1 VGGLSAGLRIA
12 GKVRGM
18 PRRKDETRH
27 RDPRVPLARQLRRT
41 MTPAERKLW
50 WHLREARFPDS
61 HFRRQGTIGNYF
73 VDFCCH
79 TNRLVIEVDG
89 DSHAAVR
96 QIVADARR
104 TQFLQSRGYRVLR
117 FWNNDVLTNIEGV
130 MVVIASALAGGVA
143 QEPPTPNPSPPFA
156 ARTGGGE

>member
-1 VGGLSAGLRIA
+1 
-12 GKVRGM
+12 M
-18 PRRKDETRH
+18 PRRKDETRY
-27 RDPRVPLARQLRRT
+27 RDPRVPLARQLRRM

-50 WHLREARFPDS
+50 WHLREARFAGS

-89 DSHAAVR
+89 DSHADDR

-104 TQFLQSRGYRVLR
+104 TESLQARGYRVLR

-130 MVVIASALAGGVA
+130 MTVIASALAGGEA
-143 QEPPTPNPSPPFA
+143 QAPPTPNPSPPFA